1 MERNK
6 AADAFVDC
14 VVHRGDRDMML
25 KPSLFIAGLFIP
37 VVVGTAVAFAV
48 LWLDSANGN
57 ATFPEER
64 YRECIT
70 VMLLTAF
77 TAEAALSSFMLF
89 CVTRRNRNHLKR
101 DAEWMEALSDFVDF
115 HGGDSASMRRTA
127 LGSRSV
133 IGGTV
138 TNLSMAVW
146 IILTLALVAL
156 GIGIFRTYD
165 SASLDG
171 VTVTVLIMAVP
182 VMLMLLA
189 QFAITVG
196 SVFVFPS
203 NHDAVQAKF
212 TEEFSEKCAGFG
224 FRVNR
229 MQHTVHRRDIWPHI
243 LLVAVTLGLY
253 SFVYLFISCRE
264 MNKHLTEQWAY
275 EEDLMRRIVEFEGG
289 TGIECIGKTPKR
301 TS

>member
-37 VVVGTAVAFAV
+37 VVIGTAVAFAV

-57 ATFPEER
+57 PTFPEDR
-64 YRECIT
+64 YKECVT

-101 DAEWMEALSDFVDF
+101 DTEWMEALSDFVDF

-127 LGSRSV
+127 LRNRSV
-133 IGGTV
+133 IGGTA
-138 TNLSMAVW
+138 TNLSMVIW
-146 IILTLALVAL
+146 IVLTLALVAL

-171 VTVTVLIMAVP
+171 VTMAVLVMAVP
-182 VMLMLLA
+182 VMLILLA

-196 SVFVFPS
+196 SVFIFPS
-203 NHDAVQAKF
+203 NHDAVQARF

-224 FRVNR
+224 FRVDKMN
-229 MQHTVHRRDIWPHI
+229 HTVHRRDIWPHLI
-243 LLVAVTLGLY
+243 LIVVTLGLY

-264 MNKHLTEQWAY
+264 MNKHLAEQWDY
-275 EEDLMRRIVEFEGG
+275 EEMLMRRIVEFEGG
-289 TGIECIGKTPKR
+289 TGIECVGKGHKDL
-301 TS
+301 S

>member
-89 CVTRRNRNHLKR
+89 CVTRRNRNHLRR

-127 LGSRSV
+127 LGNKSI
-133 IGGTV
+133 IGGAA
-138 TNLSMAVW
+138 TNLSMAIW
-146 IILTLALVAL
+146 MILTLALVAL
-156 GIGIFRTYD
+156 GIGIFLTYD

-171 VTVTVLIMAVP
+171 VTVTVLVMAVP
-182 VMLMLLA
+182 VLMLLLV
-189 QFAITVG
+189 QFAVTVG
-196 SVFVFPS
+196 SVFFFPS

-212 TEEFSEKCAGFG
+212 TEEFSDRCAGFG

-289 TGIECIGKTPKR
+289 TGIECIGKAPKR